1 MRTKAN
7 GIEINY
13 QVDGPDGAPWVVF
26 SNSLATNLTMWD
38 PQAAA
43 LKDSFRLLRYDQRGH
58 GKSEATGGR
67 YTFDLLAGD
76 IAGLMDALS
85 IRRAHWVGISMGG
98 MTGLRLAQQHPE
110 RIDRLVAADCGPA
123 STPVTAQQW
132 EERIAV
138 ASEKGMDDLTEPTIA
153 RWFPPEFL
161 EKRPPVVEKV
171 REMIRT
177 TPAQGFIGCA
187 GALANYDLRPGLAAI
202 RNPAL
207 FLCGTK
213 DAVLPGLKSIHAA
226 VPGSRIV
233 ELEGAGH
240 LASVEQP
247 EPFTRAVRDFLA
259 QGKTA

>member
-13 QVDGPDGAPWVVF
+13 EVDGRDGAPWVVL
-26 SNSLATNLTMWD
+26 SNSLATNLSMWD
-38 PQAAA
+38 EQAAA
-43 LKDSFRLLRYDQRGH
+43 LKGAFRVLRYDQRGH
-58 GKSEATGGR
+58 GKTQATDGR
-67 YTFDLLAGD
+67 YSFDLLVGD
-76 IAGLMDALS
+76 VAELMDALS

-98 MTGLRLAQQHPE
+98 MTGIALAQKRPD
-110 RIDRLVAADCGPA
+110 RIDRLIAADCGPA

-138 ASEKGMDDLTEPTIA
+138 ASEKGMDALLESTVA

-161 EKRPPVVEKV
+161 ERRSPVLAKI

-177 TPAQGFIGCA
+177 TPVKGFVGCA
-187 GALANYDLRPGLAAI
+187 GALANYDLRPGLGSI
-202 RNPAL
+202 KNPAL
-207 FLCGTK
+207 FMCGTK
-213 DAVLPGLKSIHAA
+213 DAVLPGLRSIHAA

-247 EPFTRAVRDFLA
+247 EPFTRAVWEFLNPA
-259 QGKTA
+259 